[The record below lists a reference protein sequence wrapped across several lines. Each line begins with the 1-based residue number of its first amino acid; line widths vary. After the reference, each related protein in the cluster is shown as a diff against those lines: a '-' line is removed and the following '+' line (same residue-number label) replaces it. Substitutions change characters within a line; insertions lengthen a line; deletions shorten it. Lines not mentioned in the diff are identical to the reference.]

1 VVRLD
6 FTDLV
11 GQDGD
16 ILHLMA
22 TTEALQRF
30 QARLLGTGATAVA
43 EPA

>member
-1 VVRLD
+1 VLRLD

-22 TTEALQRF
+22 TTEALQKF
-30 QARLLGTGATAVA
+30 QARLVGTTAATAG
-43 EPA
+43 PA